1 MTIVITSSGQYVDDQ
16 TGRPVDPRM
25 MQQMAGSALTVPEM
39 QSDRGALARDVETIL
54 RNRSGAAVPPAE
66 IESYLNMI
74 KGGEMSLDDLQSQ
87 FVDPIMR
94 EGTGAAL
101 TPQEMMPAIDN
112 TPRLKNI
119 MQPDNI
125 RGDGYTQNMRD
136 RDGNMVANYDSMT
149 GIRNLQSILPKG
161 LMDEINSLVSRGMTE
176 DEAMEI
182 MKPEILKVLNPTV
195 GSEDVDDVAKV
206 GMLVDMGLS
215 PVDAMEAVAREK
227 ISQVNPSAFGGRP
240 QVENPG
246 MGALSGVPTDGAMM
260 PTPMPRPMQNPN
272 SLEQM
277 RMEGRDRSFNPMDS
291 IRPDNTPN
299 T

>member
-1 MTIVITSSGQYVDDQ
+1 MATVITSSGQYVDDQ
-16 TGRPVDPRM
+16 TGMPADPRM
-25 MQQMAGSALTVPEM
+25 MQQMAN
-39 QSDRGALARDVETIL
+39 QRQR
-54 RNRSGAAVPPAE
+54 
-66 IESYLNMI
+66 
-74 KGGEMSLDDLQSQ
+74 
-87 FVDPIMR
+87 
-94 EGTGAAL
+94 TGATL

-182 MKPEILKVLNPTV
+182 MKPEILKVLNPMPSV

-206 GMLVDMGLS
+206 QMLVDQMGLS

-227 ISQVNPSAFGGRP
+227 ISQVNPLAFGGRP

>member
-16 TGRPVDPRM
+16 TGRPVDSRM

-246 MGALSGVPTDGAMM
+246 MGALSGVQAGNEIPMSM
-260 PTPMPRPMQNPN
+260 PTPRPEDLMMRQMP
-272 SLEQM
+272 S
-277 RMEGRDRSFNPMDS
+277 GRDRTFNPNDP
-291 IRPDNTPN
+291 INRYNAPN